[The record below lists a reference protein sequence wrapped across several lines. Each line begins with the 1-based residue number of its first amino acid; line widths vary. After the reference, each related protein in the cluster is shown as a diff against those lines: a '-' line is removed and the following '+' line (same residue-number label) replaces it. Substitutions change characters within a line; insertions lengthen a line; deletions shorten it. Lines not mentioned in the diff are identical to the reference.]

1 MSNRK
6 SRATLVAETIM
17 MVEDAL
23 REKGIEAETIMMVE
37 DALREKG
44 IEIEA
49 IPTTQ
54 TIGYPLTA
62 DSARSGKLK
71 KGIKVYLDFQIVK
84 FYPDSEES

>member
-1 MSNRK
+1 MAKRK

-17 MVEDAL
+17 MVENAL
-23 REKGIEAETIMMVE
+23 REE
-37 DALREKG
+37 G

-54 TIGYPLTA
+54 TVEDPLAEDYAKT
-62 DSARSGKLK
+62 GKRRE
-71 KGIKVYLDFQIVK
+71 GIKVYLDFQIVK